1 MLYHL
6 LFNLRELWF
15 GFNVFHYLTVRMVLA
30 ALTALFLVMAAGPRF
45 IKKIQHLQHPG
56 ILDFHA
62 SKHGTPTMGGLLI
75 IGSMMVS
82 LFLWAEWRNPFLLLA
97 VLALLWLGLTGFYDD
112 FHKYTRQQGKGVR
125 PLVKL
130 ASQVSLG
137 LVIGLFIFFGPF
149 DLPTT
154 VHPPFFKAIVWDLGA
169 AYILF
174 LVLILTASSNAVN
187 ITDGLDGLA
196 TGSVLMVAITFTAIS
211 YLVGN
216 FLFADYLGITFIK
229 GAGELSV
236 FCAAMVGA
244 CLGFLWFNSHPA
256 EIFMG
261 DTGSLALGGSLGVV
275 AVLTKQEFALL
286 LAGGIFVLETLSV
299 IIQVFSFKTR
309 GRRVFAMTPIHH
321 HFELHGWPESKI
333 VVRFWIMA
341 IIFALFALVTLKIR

>member
-1 MLYHL
+1 MLYRL
-6 LFNLRELWF
+6 LFLLHETWF
-15 GFNVFHYLTVRMVLA
+15 GFNVFRYLTVRMVLA
-30 ALTALFLVMAAGPRF
+30 ALTSLFLVMALGPRF
-45 IKKIQHLQHPG
+45 IRKIQHLKHPG
-56 ILDFHA
+56 IIDFHA
-62 SKHGTPTMGGLLI
+62 SKHGTPTMGGLLM
-75 IGSMMVS
+75 IGAMVVS
-82 LFLWAEWRNPFLLLA
+82 L
-97 VLALLWLGLTGFYDD
+97 LLWGELGNRFLQLAGLSLVWLGATGLWDD
-112 FHKYTRQQGKGVR
+112 YHKYTRQQGKGVR

-130 ASQVSLG
+130 ASQAGLG
-137 LVIGLFIFFGPF
+137 LLVGLLVIFGPF
-149 DLPTT
+149 DFPTT
-154 VHPPFFKAIVWDLGA
+154 LHPPFFKAIVWELGP

-174 LVLILTASSNAVN
+174 LVLVVTATSNAVN

-196 TGSVLMVAITFTAIS
+196 TGTILMVAITFTIIS
-211 YLVGN
+211 YVAGN
-216 FLFADYLGITFIK
+216 FLFADYLGIYFVK
-229 GAGELSV
+229 GAGELAV

-286 LAGGIFVLETLSV
+286 LAGGIFVIEALSV

-333 VVRFWIMA
+333 VVRFWILA
-341 IIFALFALVTLKIR
+341 IIFTLFALVTLKIR